1 MLLLGY
7 ETHIVSGI
15 SDGRNF
21 FKADCAMD
29 EPPPRPDD
37 PSNPTG
43 TALFVAGMLTRLE
56 EMARSVSLDHVA
68 YFVSMA
74 KSEADL
80 ILRASRDGRS
90 ENGSASGRRPPR
102 RRGSAPRP
110 SAPPRPTL
118 G

>member
-1 MLLLGY
+1 MPVALRVRLLGC
-7 ETHIVSGI
+7 ETHT
-15 SDGRNF
+15 RLRRLRWPELL
-21 FKADCAMD
+21 KADCAMD
-29 EPPPRPDD
+29 EPPPRRGD

-56 EMARSVSLDHVA
+56 KMARSVGLDHIA

-90 ENGSASGRRPPR
+90 ENGSASGRRPP
-102 RRGSAPRP
+102 
-110 SAPPRPTL
+110 
-118 G
+118 

>member
-1 MLLLGY
+1 MDLHELL
-7 ETHIVSGI
+7 
-15 SDGRNF
+15 
-21 FKADCAMD
+21 KADCAMD
-29 EPPPRPDD
+29 EPPPRPGD

-43 TALFVAGMLTRLE
+43 TALFAAGMLTRLE
-56 EMARSVSLDHVA
+56 KMARSVGLDQIA

>member
-1 MLLLGY
+1 MSLTL
-7 ETHIVSGI
+7 VSGV

-29 EPPPRPDD
+29 EPPPRPGD
-37 PSNPTG
+37 PSNPTE

-56 EMARSVSLDHVA
+56 KMARSEGLDQLA

-90 ENGSASGRRPPR
+90 ENGSASGRRPP
-102 RRGSAPRP
+102 
-110 SAPPRPTL
+110 
-118 G
+118 